1 MSFEPLC
8 ILNFIMFMS
17 ARPQLETGSCYCGTN
32 VHHIFDPLSSVDVCQ
47 QCGVVVEQVLDDT
60 PDYAYDDD
68 GTNNGF
74 HGLDGYS
81 TYIDD
86 KSALSKRLQAS
97 LMTTDEKLMRDR
109 REVVT
114 IICDAF
120 KIPKENVIFD
130 TTISIASMHH
140 DKVKLSGRK
149 KVALIAAAFYFSC
162 KIHHAAR
169 DARTVA
175 NVCGLDIKILNFGIK
190 SIRENLSDSQYM
202 STSNGNTSTNHNL
215 AEQFIAMLDIDNDT
229 MKTLRKNVWNM
240 IDTLADSFDSG
251 RKPRTVVSA
260 MIVINMFQLSISFDK
275 KEVATKFGVCSQSI
289 DSCIRSLKKEY
300 NLQF

>member
-1 MSFEPLC
+1 
-8 ILNFIMFMS
+8 
-17 ARPQLETGSCYCGTN
+17 
-32 VHHIFDPLSSVDVCQ
+32 VCQ

-60 PDYAYDDD
+60 PDYAYGDD
-68 GTNNGF
+68 GSNNGF
-74 HGLDGYS
+74 HGIEGYS

-86 KSALSKRLQAS
+86 KSALSKRLQAF
-97 LMTTDEKLMRDR
+97 LMETDEKLMRDR

-175 NVCGLDIKILNFGIK
+175 NVCGLDIKLLNFGIK

-202 STSNGNTSTNHNL
+202 STSNGNTSAHHTM
-215 AEQFIAMLDIDNDT
+215 AEQFIAMLDIDNGT
-229 MKTLRKNVWNM
+229 MKMLRKNVWNM
-240 IDTLADSFDSG
+240 IDKLSDAFESG

-260 MIVINMFQLSISFDK
+260 IIVICMFQTCISFDK

-300 NLQF
+300 GLQF

>member
-1 MSFEPLC
+1 
-8 ILNFIMFMS
+8 MFMS

-32 VHHIFDPLSSVDVCQ
+32 DHHIYDSLVSVDVCR
-47 QCGVVVEQVLDDT
+47 QCGVVVDTVLDDT
-60 PDYAYDDD
+60 VDYAYDDD

-74 HGLDGYS
+74 HGIEGYS

-120 KIPKENVIFD
+120 KIPKDNIIFD
-130 TTISIASMHH
+130 TTISIASLHH

-149 KVALIAAAFYFSC
+149 KIALLAAAFYFSC

-175 NVCGLDIKILNFGIK
+175 NVCGLDIKLLNFGIK

-202 STSNGNTSTNHNL
+202 STSNRNTTANHTM
-215 AEQFIAMLDIDNDT
+215 AGQFIAMLDVDNGM
-229 MKTLRKNVWNM
+229 MKTLRKNVWNL
-240 IDTLADSFDSG
+240 IDALSDSFDSG

-260 MIVINMFQLSISFDK
+260 IIVICMFQLSISVDK

-289 DSCIRSLKKEY
+289 DSAMRSLKKEY
-300 NLQF
+300 SLEF

>member
-1 MSFEPLC
+1 
-8 ILNFIMFMS
+8 MS
-17 ARPQLETGSCYCGTN
+17 ARPQIEPGSCYCGTSD
-32 VHHIFDPLSSVDVCQ
+32 HHIFDSLSSCDVCQ

-60 PDYAYDDD
+60 PDYAYGDD

-74 HGLDGYS
+74 HGIEGYS

-97 LMTTDEKLMRDR
+97 LMTTDEKLTRDR
-109 REVVT
+109 REIVT

-120 KIPKENVIFD
+120 KIQKENVIFD

-190 SIRENLSDSQYM
+190 SIREHLSDSQYM
-202 STSNGNTSTNHNL
+202 STSYVNTSANHVL
-215 AEQFIAMLDIDNDT
+215 SEQFIAMLDIDNDT
-229 MKTLRKNVWNM
+229 MKTLRKDVWNM
-240 IDTLADSFDSG
+240 IDKLSDAFDSG

-260 MIVINMFQLSISFDK
+260 IIVICLFQSSISFDK

-289 DSCIRSLKKEY
+289 DSCIRSLKNEY

>member
-1 MSFEPLC
+1 
-8 ILNFIMFMS
+8 
-17 ARPQLETGSCYCGTN
+17 
-32 VHHIFDPLSSVDVCQ
+32 VCQ

-60 PDYAYDDD
+60 PDYAYGDD

-74 HGLDGYS
+74 HGLEGYS

-86 KSALSKRLQAS
+86 KGTLSKRLQAS

-114 IICDAF
+114 IICNAF

-240 IDTLADSFDSG
+240 IDALSDAFDSG

-260 MIVINMFQLSISFDK
+260 MIVISMFQNNVSFDK

-300 NLQF
+300 NLVF

>member
-1 MSFEPLC
+1 
-8 ILNFIMFMS
+8 MFMS
-17 ARPQLETGSCYCGTN
+17 VRPQIEPGTCYCGTSQY
-32 VHHIFDPLSSVDVCQ
+32 HIFDSLSSCDVCQ
-47 QCGVVVEQVLDDT
+47 QCGVVVDTVLDDT
-60 PDYAYDDD
+60 PDYAYGDD
-68 GTNNGF
+68 GSNNGF
-74 HGLDGYS
+74 HGIEGYS

-86 KSALSKRLQAS
+86 KSVLSKRLQAS
-97 LMTTDEKLMRDR
+97 LMTTDEKLTRDR
-109 REVVT
+109 REVVK

-120 KIPKENVIFD
+120 KIQRESVIFD

-175 NVCGLDIKILNFGIK
+175 TVCGLDIKLINFGIK

-202 STSNGNTSTNHNL
+202 STSNRNTTANHTL
-215 AEQFIAMLDIDNDT
+215 AEQFVAMLDIDNAV
-229 MKTLRKNVWNM
+229 MKVLRKNVWNM
-240 IDTLADSFDSG
+240 IDTLSDSFDSG

>member
-1 MSFEPLC
+1 
-8 ILNFIMFMS
+8 MFMS
-17 ARPQLETGSCYCGTN
+17 TRPQFEPGSCYCGTSQY
-32 VHHIFDPLSSVDVCQ
+32 HIFDSLSSVDVCQ
-47 QCGVVVEQVLDDT
+47 QCGVVVEQILDDT
-60 PDYAYDDD
+60 PDYAYGDD
-68 GTNNGF
+68 GANNGF
-74 HGLDGYS
+74 HGIEGYA

-86 KSALSKRLQAS
+86 NSALSKKLQAS
-97 LMTTDEKLMRDR
+97 LMTTEEKLMRDR

-120 KIPKENVIFD
+120 KIPKDNIIFD
-130 TTISIASMHH
+130 TTVSISSMHH

-175 NVCGLDIKILNFGIK
+175 SVCGLDIKLINFGIK
-190 SIRENLSDSQYM
+190 SIREHLSDSQYM
-202 STSNGNTSTNHNL
+202 STSNGNTSSNHNL
-215 AEQFIAMLDIDNDT
+215 AETFVAMLDIDNNT
-229 MKTLRKNVWNM
+229 MKLLRKNVWSM
-240 IDTLADSFDSG
+240 IDTLSDAFDSG
-251 RKPRTVVSA
+251 RKPRTVISA
-260 MIVINMFQLSISFDK
+260 LIVICMFQNNVSFDK

-289 DSCIRSLKKEY
+289 DSAMRSLKKEY

>member
-1 MSFEPLC
+1 
-8 ILNFIMFMS
+8 MS
-17 ARPQLETGSCYCGTN
+17 ARPQIEPGSCYCGTSD
-32 VHHIFDPLSSVDVCQ
+32 HHIFDSLSSCDVCQ

-60 PDYAYDDD
+60 PDYAYGDD

-74 HGLDGYS
+74 HGIEGYS

-97 LMTTDEKLMRDR
+97 LMTTDEKLTRDR
-109 REVVT
+109 REIVT

-120 KIPKENVIFD
+120 KIQKENVIFD

-190 SIRENLSDSQYM
+190 SIREHLSDSQYM
-202 STSNGNTSTNHNL
+202 STSNVNTSANHVL
-215 AEQFIAMLDIDNDT
+215 SEQFVAMLDIDNDT
-229 MKTLRKNVWNM
+229 MKTLRKDVWNM
-240 IDTLADSFDSG
+240 IDKLSDAFDSG

-260 MIVINMFQLSISFDK
+260 IIVICLFQNNVSFDK

-289 DSCIRSLKKEY
+289 DSAMRSLKKEY
-300 NLQF
+300 SLVF

>member
-1 MSFEPLC
+1 MQKCP
-8 ILNFIMFMS
+8 
-17 ARPQLETGSCYCGTN
+17 RPRLLSRPEAIGPASGAGPGVPRRQAVHEGLELL
-32 VHHIFDPLSSVDVCQ
+32 HHLR
-47 QCGVVVEQVLDDT
+47 DDF
-60 PDYAYDDD
+60 
-68 GTNNGF
+68 GNGF
-74 HGLDGYS
+74 HGIEGYS

-97 LMTTDEKLMRDR
+97 LMTTDEKLANDR
-109 REVVT
+109 RKIVT

-120 KIPKENVIFD
+120 KIQKENVIFD

-190 SIRENLSDSQYM
+190 SIREHLSDSQYM
-202 STSNGNTSTNHNL
+202 STSNVNTSANHVL
-215 AEQFIAMLDIDNDT
+215 SEQFIAMLDIDNDT
-229 MKTLRKNVWNM
+229 MKTLRKDVWNM
-240 IDTLADSFDSG
+240 IDKLSDAFDSG

-260 MIVINMFQLSISFDK
+260 IIVICLFQSSISFDK

-289 DSCIRSLKKEY
+289 DSCIRSLKNEY

>member
-1 MSFEPLC
+1 
-8 ILNFIMFMS
+8 
-17 ARPQLETGSCYCGTN
+17 
-32 VHHIFDPLSSVDVCQ
+32 VCQ

-60 PDYAYDDD
+60 PDYAYGDD
-68 GTNNGF
+68 GSNNGF
-74 HGLDGYS
+74 HGIEGYS

-97 LMTTDEKLMRDR
+97 LMETDEKLMRDR

-175 NVCGLDIKILNFGIK
+175 NVCGLDIKLLNFGIK
-190 SIRENLSDSQYM
+190 SIRENLSDSRYM
-202 STSNGNTSTNHNL
+202 STSNGNTSAHHTM
-215 AEQFIAMLDIDNDT
+215 AEQFIAMLYIDNGT
-229 MKTLRKNVWNM
+229 MKMLRKNVWNM
-240 IDTLADSFDSG
+240 IDKLSDAFESG

-260 MIVINMFQLSISFDK
+260 IIVICMFQNNVSFDK

-289 DSCIRSLKKEY
+289 DSAMRSLKKEY
-300 NLQF
+300 DLQF

>member
-1 MSFEPLC
+1 
-8 ILNFIMFMS
+8 MFMS
-17 ARPQLETGSCYCGTN
+17 ARPQIEPGTCYCGTSD
-32 VHHIFDPLSSVDVCQ
+32 HHIFDSLSSYEVCQ

-60 PDYAYDDD
+60 PDYAYGDD
-68 GTNNGF
+68 GSNNGF
-74 HGLDGYS
+74 HGLEGYS

-97 LMTTDEKLMRDR
+97 LMETDERLMRDR

-114 IICDAF
+114 IICNAF

-130 TTISIASMHH
+130 TTISITSLHH

-149 KVALIAAAFYFSC
+149 KIALIAAAFYFSC

-175 NVCGLDIKILNFGIK
+175 NVCGLDIKLLNFGIK

-202 STSNGNTSTNHNL
+202 STSNGDTSAHHTM

-229 MKTLRKNVWNM
+229 MKMLRKNVWNM
-240 IDTLADSFDSG
+240 IDKLSDAFDSG

-260 MIVINMFQLSISFDK
+260 IIVICLFQLCISFDK
-275 KEVATKFGVCSQSI
+275 KEVATKVGVCSQSI

-300 NLQF
+300 SLEF

>member
-1 MSFEPLC
+1 
-8 ILNFIMFMS
+8 MFMPTRS
-17 ARPQLETGSCYCGTN
+17 QIEPGSCYCGTSD
-32 VHHIFDPLSSVDVCQ
+32 HHIFDSLSSFEVCQ

-60 PDYAYDDD
+60 PDYAYGDD
-68 GTNNGF
+68 GSNNGF
-74 HGLDGYS
+74 HGIEGYS

-97 LMTTDEKLMRDR
+97 LMTTDEKLTRNR
-109 REVVT
+109 REVAT

-120 KIPKENVIFD
+120 KIPKDNNIIFD
-130 TTISIASMHH
+130 TTVNIASLHH

-169 DARTVA
+169 DARIIA
-175 NVCGLDIKILNFGIK
+175 NICSLDIKILNFGIK

-202 STSNGNTSTNHNL
+202 STSIGNTSANHVL
-215 AEQFIAMLDIDNDT
+215 AQRFVEMLDIDNST
-229 MKTLRKNVWNM
+229 MKVLRKNVWAM
-240 IDTLADSFDSG
+240 IDTSMDAFSSG

-260 MIVINMFQLSISFDK
+260 IIVICMFQSGISFDK

-289 DSCIRSLKKEY
+289 DSCMKSLKKEY
-300 NLQF
+300 QLDF

>member
-1 MSFEPLC
+1 MFMYPRPQFEP
-8 ILNFIMFMS
+8 
-17 ARPQLETGSCYCGTN
+17 GSCYCGTSQY
-32 VHHIFDPLSSVDVCQ
+32 HIFDSLSSCDVCQ
-47 QCGVVVEQVLDDT
+47 QCGVVVDTVLDDT
-60 PDYAYDDD
+60 PDYAYGDD

-74 HGLDGYS
+74 HGIDGYS
-81 TYIDD
+81 TYVDD

-97 LMTTDEKLMRDR
+97 LMTTDEKLARDR
-109 REVVT
+109 REIVT

-130 TTISIASMHH
+130 TTVSIASMHH

-169 DARTVA
+169 DARTVS
-175 NVCGLDIKILNFGIK
+175 NVCGLDIKLLNFGIK

-202 STSNGNTSTNHNL
+202 SASNGDTSTNHTL
-215 AEQFIAMLDIDNDT
+215 SEQFIAMLDIDNDT
-229 MKTLRKNVWNM
+229 MKMIRKNVWGL
-240 IDTLADSFDSG
+240 IDKLSDAFDSG
-251 RKPRTVVSA
+251 RKPRTVISA
-260 MIVINMFQLSISFDK
+260 MIVIVLFQNNVSFDK

-289 DSCIRSLKKEY
+289 DSCLRSMKKEY
-300 NLQF
+300 HIEF

>member
-1 MSFEPLC
+1 
-8 ILNFIMFMS
+8 
-17 ARPQLETGSCYCGTN
+17 
-32 VHHIFDPLSSVDVCQ
+32 VCQ

-60 PDYAYDDD
+60 PDYAYGDD

-74 HGLDGYS
+74 HGIEGYS

-97 LMTTDEKLMRDR
+97 LMTTDEKLTRDR

-120 KIPKENVIFD
+120 KIQKDNVIFD
-130 TTISIASMHH
+130 TTINIASLHH

-169 DARTVA
+169 DARTIS
-175 NVCGLDIKILNFGIK
+175 NVCGLDIKLLNFGIK

-202 STSNGNTSTNHNL
+202 STSNRNTNANHTM
-215 AEQFIAMLDIDNDT
+215 AEQFIAMLDIDNGT

-240 IDTLADSFDSG
+240 IDALSDAFDSG

-260 MIVINMFQLSISFDK
+260 IIVICMFQNSVSFDK

-300 NLQF
+300 NLVF

>member
-1 MSFEPLC
+1 
-8 ILNFIMFMS
+8 
-17 ARPQLETGSCYCGTN
+17 
-32 VHHIFDPLSSVDVCQ
+32 
-47 QCGVVVEQVLDDT
+47 LDDT
-60 PDYAYDDD
+60 PDYAYGDD
-68 GTNNGF
+68 GSNNGF
-74 HGLDGYS
+74 HGIEGYS

-97 LMTTDEKLMRDR
+97 LMETDEKLMRDR
-109 REVVT
+109 REVVK

-120 KIPKENVIFD
+120 KIQRESVIFD
-130 TTISIASMHH
+130 TTINIASMHH

-175 NVCGLDIKILNFGIK
+175 NVCGLDIKLINFGIK

-202 STSNGNTSTNHNL
+202 STSNGNTSAHHTM
-215 AEQFIAMLDIDNDT
+215 AEQFIAMLDIDNGT
-229 MKTLRKNVWNM
+229 MKMLRKNVWNM
-240 IDTLADSFDSG
+240 IDTLSDAFESG

-260 MIVINMFQLSISFDK
+260 IIVICMFQMGISFDK

-289 DSCIRSLKKEY
+289 DSAMRSLKKEY

>member
-1 MSFEPLC
+1 
-8 ILNFIMFMS
+8 MFMPT
-17 ARPQLETGSCYCGTN
+17 PQLESGSCYCGTN
-32 VHHIFDPLSSVDVCQ
+32 KYHIFDPMESVDVCQ

-60 PDYAYDDD
+60 PDYAYGDD
-68 GTNNGF
+68 GSNNGF
-74 HGLDGYS
+74 HGIEGYS
-81 TYIDD
+81 SYVDD
-86 KSALSKRLQAS
+86 GRMLTKRLQAS
-97 LMTTDEKLMRDR
+97 LMTTDEKLARDR

-120 KIPKENVIFD
+120 KIQKENVIFD

-149 KVALIAAAFYFSC
+149 KIALIAAAVYFSC

-169 DARTVA
+169 DARTIA
-175 NVCGLDIKILNFGIK
+175 NICGLDIKLINFAIK
-190 SIRENLSDSQYM
+190 SIREHLSDSQYM
-202 STSNGNTSTNHNL
+202 SIIVGNTSSNHNL
-215 AEQFIAMLDIDNDT
+215 AETFVAMLDIDNGV
-229 MKTLRKNVWNM
+229 MKMLRKNVWNM

-260 MIVINMFQLSISFDK
+260 MIVICMFQNNIRFDK

-289 DSCIRSLKKEY
+289 DSCMRS
-300 NLQF
+300 

>member
-1 MSFEPLC
+1 
-8 ILNFIMFMS
+8 MFMS
-17 ARPQLETGSCYCGTN
+17 ARPQIEPGSCYCGTSD
-32 VHHIFDPLSSVDVCQ
+32 HHIFDSLSSCEVCQ

-60 PDYAYDDD
+60 PDYAYGDD
-68 GTNNGF
+68 GSNNGF
-74 HGLDGYS
+74 HGIEGYS

-97 LMTTDEKLMRDR
+97 LMTTDEKLTRDR

-120 KIPKENVIFD
+120 KIQKENVIFD
-130 TTISIASMHH
+130 TTINIASLHN

-175 NVCGLDIKILNFGIK
+175 NVCGLDIKLMNFGIK

-202 STSNGNTSTNHNL
+202 STSNGNTTANHTM
-215 AEQFIAMLDIDNDT
+215 AEQFVAMLDIDNDT
-229 MKTLRKNVWNM
+229 MKTLRKNVWNL
-240 IDTLADSFDSG
+240 IDTLSDSFDSG

-260 MIVINMFQLSISFDK
+260 LIVICLFQMSISFDK

-289 DSCIRSLKKEY
+289 DSCLRSLKKEY
-300 NLQF
+300 NLVF

>member
-1 MSFEPLC
+1 
-8 ILNFIMFMS
+8 MFMS
-17 ARPQLETGSCYCGTN
+17 ARPQIEPGSCYCGTSD
-32 VHHIFDPLSSVDVCQ
+32 HHIFDSLSSCDVCQ

-60 PDYAYDDD
+60 PDYAYGDD

-74 HGLDGYS
+74 HGIEGYS

-97 LMTTDEKLMRDR
+97 LMTTDEKLTRDR
-109 REVVT
+109 REIVT

-120 KIPKENVIFD
+120 KIQKENVIFD

-190 SIRENLSDSQYM
+190 SIREHLSDSQYM
-202 STSNGNTSTNHNL
+202 STSNVNTSANHVL
-215 AEQFIAMLDIDNDT
+215 SEQFVAMLDIDNDT
-229 MKTLRKNVWNM
+229 MKTLRKDVWNM
-240 IDTLADSFDSG
+240 IDKLSDAFDSG

-260 MIVINMFQLSISFDK
+260 IIVICLFQNNVSFDK

-289 DSCIRSLKKEY
+289 DSAMRSLKKEY
-300 NLQF
+300 SLVF

>member
-1 MSFEPLC
+1 
-8 ILNFIMFMS
+8 MFVS
-17 ARPQLETGSCYCGTN
+17 SRPQIEPGSCYCGTSQY
-32 VHHIFDPLSSVDVCQ
+32 HIFDPLSSVDVCQ
-47 QCGVVVEQVLDDT
+47 QCGVVVEQVFDDT

-74 HGLDGYS
+74 HGIEGYS

-86 KSALSKRLQAS
+86 NSALSKKLQAS
-97 LMTTDEKLMRDR
+97 LMTTEEKLMRDR
-109 REVVT
+109 REIVT

-120 KIPKENVIFD
+120 KIPKDNVIFD
-130 TTISIASMHH
+130 TTVSISSMHH

-149 KVALIAAAFYFSC
+149 KVALIAAAFHFSC

-169 DARTVA
+169 DARTIA
-175 NVCGLDIKILNFGIK
+175 NICGLDIKLINFGIK
-190 SIRENLSDSQYM
+190 SIREHLSDSQYM
-202 STSNGNTSTNHNL
+202 SASNRNTSANHTQ

-229 MKTLRKNVWNM
+229 MKVLRKNVWTM
-240 IDTLADSFDSG
+240 IDKLSDAFDSG
-251 RKPRTVVSA
+251 RKPRTVISA
-260 MIVINMFQLSISFDK
+260 MIVICLFQMNISFDK

-289 DSCIRSLKKEY
+289 DSCMRSLKKEY